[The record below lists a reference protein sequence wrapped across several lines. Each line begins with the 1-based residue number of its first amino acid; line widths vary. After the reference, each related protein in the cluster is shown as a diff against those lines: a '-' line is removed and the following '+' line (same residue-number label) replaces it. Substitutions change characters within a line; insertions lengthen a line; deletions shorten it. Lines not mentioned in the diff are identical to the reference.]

1 MDETTGPDPTADLS
15 AREPILHL
23 REFVDSAE
31 TFDAHTAP
39 DFWEVGASGAAYDRE
54 TVRAQVLHRLDT
66 QEQDDLVSQ
75 GWRTS
80 DLRVRRL
87 AGEVYL
93 CTYTLDQAG
102 RVSRRASIWER
113 TDSGWRIVY
122 HQGTLAPD
130 AHADAHPEADAEP
143 AGPRLEPL
151 SEDWQRALVV
161 VAHPDDIEY
170 GTAAAVARW
179 TQAGKTVTYLLATRG
194 EAGIDGM
201 HPDDAASVRAQEERD
216 GAAEVG
222 VDVVEFLEHTDG
234 ALEYGLALRRDIAR
248 EVRRR
253 RPDVVI
259 GLTHRER
266 FAGGGTNQ
274 ADHRAVGLALIDA
287 ARDAGNRW
295 IFTDLLDEGLEPWSG
310 VRLAALGASPQA
322 THAIDV
328 SDTLE
333 AAVASLEAHAQ
344 YLAGLDDD
352 YPTPREL
359 LTGILR
365 EGAAATGWRG
375 CEYAVTF
382 EVYDL

>member
-1 MDETTGPDPTADLS
+1 MDETTGADPTAELR

-31 TFDAHTAP
+31 SFDAHTAV
-39 DFWEVGASGAAYDRE
+39 DFWEVGASGLAYDRE
-54 TVRAQVLHRLDT
+54 TVREQVLHRLRT
-66 QEQDDLVSQ
+66 QERDDLVSE

-102 RVSRRASIWER
+102 RVSRRATIWER
-113 TDSGWRIVY
+113 TGSGWRIVY
-122 HQGTLAPD
+122 HQGTLAPQ
-130 AHADAHPEADAEP
+130 AHPETHP
-143 AGPRLEPL
+143 GVGAGPTSARLEPL

-248 EVRRR
+248 EVRR
-253 RPDVVI
+253 
-259 GLTHRER
+259 G
-266 FAGGGTNQ
+266 
-274 ADHRAVGLALIDA
+274 
-287 ARDAGNRW
+287 
-295 IFTDLLDEGLEPWSG
+295 
-310 VRLAALGASPQA
+310 
-322 THAIDV
+322 
-328 SDTLE
+328 
-333 AAVASLEAHAQ
+333 
-344 YLAGLDDD
+344 
-352 YPTPREL
+352 
-359 LTGILR
+359 
-365 EGAAATGWRG
+365 
-375 CEYAVTF
+375 
-382 EVYDL
+382 